1 MSACQK
7 QKHIKAKQKHNP
19 LVQSFQAQDQKR
31 KEEEEE
37 TRHNGI
43 NIPKQMNIK
52 KHQKKGQNE
61 RNGLQNSVYRVC
73 SSPQV
78 PKADVVV
85 HVERNKKKRIIKAKI
100 PPQENRTFFSFHR
113 CHNKKDVVVETWY
126 IECRYIA
133 MSHAKISSRRNSS
146 SR

>member
-52 KHQKKGQNE
+52 KHQKKRTKREE
-61 RNGLQNSVYRVC
+61 RPAELRVSC
-73 SSPQV
+73 LLKSASPQG
-78 PKADVVV
+78 
-85 HVERNKKKRIIKAKI
+85 
-100 PPQENRTFFSFHR
+100 
-113 CHNKKDVVVETWY
+113 
-126 IECRYIA
+126 
-133 MSHAKISSRRNSS
+133 
-146 SR
+146 